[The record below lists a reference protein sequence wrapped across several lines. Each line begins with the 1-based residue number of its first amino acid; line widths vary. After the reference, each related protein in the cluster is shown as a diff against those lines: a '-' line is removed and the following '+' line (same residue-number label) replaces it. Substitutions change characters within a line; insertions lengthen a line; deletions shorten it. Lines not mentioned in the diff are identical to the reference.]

1 MRCICKMEIGGGM
14 EDFLNSER
22 FEQMAREYNAKYR
35 QANVLEKVFDRAG
48 QENVKESPITQNEGV
63 CGEDFARCNLNNEM
77 GKRNTDNLRNDSHI
91 EIAGNKMVAEVLGQI
106 MSLVKLCEWRTC
118 GNVRF
123 LSTNNI
129 GEKLLE
135 KIHKTAL
142 DNDLLLEKRQ
152 NGQIFWGNNKIFV
165 QKFIEIE
172 KFFAKNK
179 EIAKVQCLCDIH
191 EMMLNYLDSFCGRN

>member
-1 MRCICKMEIGGGM
+1 M

-35 QANVLEKVFDRAG
+35 QANVLEKVFDRTG
-48 QENVKESPITQNEGV
+48 QEDIKENSTTQESA
-63 CGEDFARCNLNNEM
+63 CGEDFARSNLNYEIGN
-77 GKRNTDNLRNDSHI
+77 RSVDNLQSDCRVD
-91 EIAGNKMVAEVLGQI
+91 IAGNKLVAEVLGQI
-106 MSLVKLCEWRTC
+106 VSLVKLCEKKTC

-123 LSTNNI
+123 LSTNNM

-142 DNDLLLEKRQ
+142 DNDLLFEKRQ
-152 NGQIFWGNNKIFV
+152 NGQNFWGNNKIFV

-172 KFFAKNK
+172 KSFAKNK
-179 EIAKVQCLCDIH
+179 KIAKVQCLCDIH
-191 EMMLNYLDSFCGRN
+191 EMLLNYLDSFCGRI

>member
-1 MRCICKMEIGGGM
+1 M

-48 QENVKESPITQNEGV
+48 QEDIKENSITQSESA
-63 CGEDFARCNLNNEM
+63 CGGGLAQCKF
-77 GKRNTDNLRNDSHI
+77 DN
-91 EIAGNKMVAEVLGQI
+91 EIANRNIGNLEKDSWVEMEGNKIVAEVLGQI
-106 MSLVKLCEWRTC
+106 VSLVKLCEAKTQR
-118 GNVRF
+118 NVRF

-142 DNDLLLEKRQ
+142 DNDILLNNGC
-152 NGQIFWGNNKIFV
+152 NGQNFWGNNKIFV

-172 KFFAKNK
+172 KTFAKNK

-191 EMMLNYLDSFCGRN
+191 ELFLEYMDSFCGRI

>member
-1 MRCICKMEIGGGM
+1 M

-48 QENVKESPITQNEGV
+48 QRDVKESSITQNECA
-63 CGEDFARCNLNNEM
+63 CGKGSVLRNFNNEI
-77 GKRNTDNLRNDSHI
+77 GNRSVDNLRNESYV
-91 EIAGNKMVAEVLGQI
+91 EIVGNKMVAEVLGQI
-106 MSLVKLCEWRTC
+106 VSLVKLCEGRTC

-123 LSTNNI
+123 LSTNNM

-135 KIHKTAL
+135 MIHKTAL
-142 DNDLLLEKRQ
+142 DNDLLLEKRH
-152 NGQIFWGNNKIFV
+152 NGQNFWGNNKIFV

-191 EMMLNYLDSFCGRN
+191 EMMLNYLDSFCGRI

>member
-1 MRCICKMEIGGGM
+1 M

-48 QENVKESPITQNEGV
+48 QEDIKEDSTTQESV
-63 CGEDFARCNLNNEM
+63 CGEDFARCNLNCEIGN
-77 GKRNTDNLRNDSHI
+77 RSTDNLQNESYV
-91 EIAGNKMVAEVLGQI
+91 EMAGNKLVAEVLGQI
-106 MSLVKLCEWRTC
+106 VLLVKLCEAKTQR
-118 GNVRF
+118 NVRF

-129 GEKLLE
+129 GERLLE

-142 DNDLLLEKRQ
+142 DNDILLNNGC
-152 NGQIFWGNNKIFV
+152 NGQSYWGNNKIFV

-172 KFFAKNK
+172 KTFAKNK
-179 EIAKVQCLCDIH
+179 ETAKVQCLCDIH
-191 EMMLNYLDSFCGRN
+191 KLFLEYMDSFCGRI

>member
-1 MRCICKMEIGGGM
+1 M

-48 QENVKESPITQNEGV
+48 QENVEESSITQKSA
-63 CGEDFARCNLNNEM
+63 CGEDFARCNLNCEIGN
-77 GKRNTDNLRNDSHI
+77 GSTDNLQNESYV
-91 EIAGNKMVAEVLGQI
+91 EMAGNKMVAEVLGQI
-106 MSLVKLCEWRTC
+106 VSLVELCERKTF

-123 LSTNNI
+123 LSTNNM

-142 DNDLLLEKRQ
+142 DNDILLNNGC
-152 NGQIFWGNNKIFV
+152 NGQSYWGNNKIFV

-172 KFFAKNK
+172 KTFAKNK
-179 EIAKVQCLCDIH
+179 ETAKVQCLCDIH
-191 EMMLNYLDSFCGRN
+191 KLFLEYMDSFCGRI

>member
-77 GKRNTDNLRNDSHI
+77 GERNTDNLRNDSHI

-142 DNDLLLEKRQ
+142 DNDLLLEKSQ
-152 NGQIFWGNNKIFV
+152 NGQNFWGNNKIFV

-172 KFFAKNK
+172 KFFAKSK